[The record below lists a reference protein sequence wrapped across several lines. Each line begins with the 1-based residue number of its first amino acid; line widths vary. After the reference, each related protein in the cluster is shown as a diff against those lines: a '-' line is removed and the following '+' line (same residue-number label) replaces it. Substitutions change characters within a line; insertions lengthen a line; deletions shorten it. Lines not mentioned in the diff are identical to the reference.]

1 MRIKELLHKKCL
13 ELWVVHKSS
22 ISDASINIIITIIA
36 EDWSFK
42 CYFPLSDP
50 TTYTCLSPP
59 PQMYF
64 PFHFSHGSFNLFW
77 LLNIGVSQA
86 SLHAPLSSPFSLP
99 FCPPGKISSA
109 YFFHDFK
116 DRLMI
121 LKYCVS
127 TFLCPLPPVP
137 LPWTFCHRYFTLN
150 TSQMSTWYLD
160 CHPRLPSL
168 PDQPSPISH
177 QVIQLQLIIN
187 PSTLL
192 HHPCPALMQAPNNSC
207 LKWCNSSR
215 TGLLHS
221 STWMPKGSF

>member
-1 MRIKELLHKKCL
+1 MYLFLIYTMIL
-13 ELWVVHKSS
+13 SS
-22 ISDASINIIITIIA
+22 CCILFLAFFLRHYV
-36 EDWSFK
+36 FK
-42 CYFPLSDP
+42 IDP

-64 PFHFSHGSFNLFW
+64 PSTSLTGPFNLFW

-86 SLHAPLSSPFSLP
+86 SLHAPLSLPFMLP

-150 TSQMSTWYLD
+150 TSQMST
-160 CHPRLPSL
+160 
-168 PDQPSPISH
+168 
-177 QVIQLQLIIN
+177 
-187 PSTLL
+187 
-192 HHPCPALMQAPNNSC
+192 
-207 LKWCNSSR
+207 
-215 TGLLHS
+215 
-221 STWMPKGSF
+221 